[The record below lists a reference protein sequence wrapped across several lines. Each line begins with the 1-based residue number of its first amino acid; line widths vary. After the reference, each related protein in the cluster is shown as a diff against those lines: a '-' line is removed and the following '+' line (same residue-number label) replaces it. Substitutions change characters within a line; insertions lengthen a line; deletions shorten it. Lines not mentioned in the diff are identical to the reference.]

1 MIETQ
6 LSQFSVFSKAVTG
19 IETRLFRGVGWL
31 VGWTISMWGGSTCG
45 VFFSIFHL
53 YAGISEHLDTCF
65 SFKLMRH
72 HFKRWPEETNTG
84 LNQPETTQFDCYD
97 LLSSNTLTY
106 VRGGPDPWQLPVDEA
121 LDGYERQLQVP
132 KLL

>member
-1 MIETQ
+1 
-6 LSQFSVFSKAVTG
+6 
-19 IETRLFRGVGWL
+19 
-31 VGWTISMWGGSTCG
+31 
-45 VFFSIFHL
+45 
-53 YAGISEHLDTCF
+53 
-65 SFKLMRH
+65 MRH

-132 KLL
+132 KLLWTMDFEGDFSLQWKSWRYWRHSEFKEGKLNK

>member
-53 YAGISEHLDTCF
+53 YAGISEHLHTCF